1 VTTISLHDLHRLLA
15 DAVIQSIHRDG
26 CDVYLALSRE
36 DSRRWA
42 LVHER
47 DGEIDTD
54 ADPVALLRRYLEA
67 P

>member
-1 VTTISLHDLHRLLA
+1 
-15 DAVIQSIHRDG
+15 VIQSIHRDG